1 MLRRCRWSIAG
12 AMAVAMALAGPA
24 QAVPPVKDEQVFTG
38 TVPWTECD
46 GVEIF
51 VEFVDIR
58 MDTFFYDRAGNL
70 VRYVSHSKGQGTL
83 VNPVT
88 GVTNTGAG
96 PSKTTIDLESMTV
109 SIVGQIFHNTEP
121 GEGGWR
127 WRLATSPSN
136 WSRSTPRSGPSRA
149 AILSTSAARTQTSRR
164 STGARWLT
172 DAERP

>member
-1 MLRRCRWSIAG
+1 MLRRFRWSLAG
-12 AMAVAMALAGPA
+12 AMAVAMALAVPG

-51 VEFVDIR
+51 VDFVDVH
-58 MDTFFYDRAGNL
+58 MDTFFYDKDGNL

-96 PSKTTIDLESMTV
+96 PSKVTVDLRSMTV

-121 GEGGWR
+121 GAGRVALAAGNLTFELVSFDPEERTFEGGD
-127 WRLATSPSN
+127 LIHVG
-136 WSRSTPRSGPSRA
+136 GPHPDFDDIDWCS
-149 AILSTSAARTQTSRR
+149 LV
-164 STGARWLT
+164 
-172 DAERP
+172 D

>member
-1 MLRRCRWSIAG
+1 MLRRCRWSVAG
-12 AMAVAMALAGPA
+12 AMAVAMALAVPA

-58 MDTFFYDRAGNL
+58 MDAFFYDKAGNL

-109 SIVGQIFHNTEP
+109 STVGQIFHNTEP
-121 GEGGWR
+121 GEGR
-127 WRLATSPSN
+127 VALAAGKVTFELVSFDPEE
-136 WSRSTPRSGPSRA
+136 RTFEGGDLIHVGGPHPDFDEIDWCS
-149 AILSTSAARTQTSRR
+149 LV
-164 STGARWLT
+164 
-172 DAERP
+172 D